1 MSGARTRG
9 VCVCTRSFSSDLSLP
24 RGSSTLICS
33 AITQISQPRQITDQR
48 LCTDVPKTHT
58 HAQTH
63 LCVMMALDGDICQ
76 SCVIAG
82 ACWQDNRLDIA
93 FLESGEREM
102 GKREEEEKRE
112 GGREDRTR
120 AEGY

>member
-1 MSGARTRG
+1 MEIFAY
-9 VCVCTRSFSSDLSLP
+9 
-24 RGSSTLICS
+24 
-33 AITQISQPRQITDQR
+33 
-48 LCTDVPKTHT
+48 
-58 HAQTH
+58 
-63 LCVMMALDGDICQ
+63 Q